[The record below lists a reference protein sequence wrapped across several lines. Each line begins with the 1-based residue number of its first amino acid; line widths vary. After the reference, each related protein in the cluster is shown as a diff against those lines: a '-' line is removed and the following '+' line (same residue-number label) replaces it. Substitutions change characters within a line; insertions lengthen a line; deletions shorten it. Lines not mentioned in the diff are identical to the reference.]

1 MKLQKIL
8 IENLR
13 GIRSLSCDRLA
24 PITLIGG
31 RNNSGKSTFLE
42 AVKLLSGRRDASV
55 APDINLLTRQINL
68 SGKQDIQVLFND
80 PERPIDICAT
90 MDKDVVCKLRLSLDK
105 SSGGEW
111 NPSSGASNIAMEET
125 NWRLSQH
132 GEDSV
137 GNLSQGRWDTELEP
151 RVDDKGH
158 LRFSYTHENEAVA
171 TEWKCTLLAA
181 NTRSYRSRI
190 EVFSR
195 MTIDQKDR
203 ELSSTLQKIYPD
215 IFTVK
220 LVNDVL
226 MVKVRGSEKLLPA
239 KASGDGVVRMISVLS
254 NLWDCSGGCLCVDE
268 IDNGLHYSVLLDFW
282 RAIVDFVD
290 KFNVQLIATTH
301 HLEMLETLN
310 IMVKEKKRP
319 ELAEYIRL
327 TDNKSSGHKVDVFE
341 GTDLDRALQLGL
353 ELRG

>member
-13 GIRSLSCDRLA
+13 GIRFLSCDRLA

-282 RAIVDFVD
+282 RAIADFVD

-327 TDNKSSGHKVDVFE
+327 TDNKSGGHKVDVFE

>member
-68 SGKQDIQVLFND
+68 SGKQDIQVLFNN

-282 RAIVDFVD
+282 RAIADFVD

-327 TDNKSSGHKVDVFE
+327 MDNKSSGHKVDVFE

>member
-13 GIRSLSCDRLA
+13 GIRSLSCDSLA

-42 AVKLLSGRRDASV
+42 AVKLLAGRRDASV

-111 NPSSGASNIAMEET
+111 NPSSGASNIAMEE
-125 NWRLSQH
+125 NSWRLSQH

-254 NLWDCSGGCLCVDE
+254 NLWDCSGGCLCVEE
-268 IDNGLHYSVLLDFW
+268 IDNGLYYSVLLDFW
-282 RAIVDFVD
+282 RAIADFVD

-310 IMVKEKKRP
+310 IMAKEKKRP

-327 TDNKSSGHKVDVFE
+327 TDNKSGGHKVDVFE